1 MQSTVTQ
8 LDRMLYGW
16 LAERDERRFD
26 QAFERY
32 YAVASTQ
39 VVRYLSRRSSLPD
52 LDCEQIA
59 VDALLKFFGRVG
71 RERRRA
77 VQSIGD
83 AVAALEPLSLGP
95 FHDRQVRRWS
105 DDVGAFRRLCT
116 HFVVQTDDTDH
127 ALKSVIQAVND
138 HISPL
143 QRQGWHLLESA
154 RTAVAAVTDVTE
166 VADVASD
173 ADASVADTEG
183 NSHFAIIRRFH
194 VALRDAAASD
204 RRSGAES
211 KCPGVTR
218 FVAGTLTIVDTLPL
232 LRVPTNGYLFDIAHS
247 LYLDECKARGRRKR
261 GGSGYAGSP
270 GSVSS
275 GSLSNFFELDESDWP
290 EEEGEGSPWPASST
304 LSVDPLSA
312 DPGVDPAVAQMHED
326 FYERFHAYLC
336 RPVAEAE
343 EAYREA
349 ALRGRAEAARK
360 RLEAVGRKNER
371 LLAVLTM
378 RIEGQTQEAI
388 AEALE
393 ISRNQVKYIVEQV
406 QSAYGQFCASAA
418 RNGRI

>member
-83 AVAALEPLSLGP
+83 AVAALEPLNLGP
-95 FHDRQVRRWS
+95 LHDRQVRRWS
-105 DDVGAFRRLCT
+105 GEVGSFSRLCT
-116 HFVVQTDDTDH
+116 NFVVQPDDTDP
-127 ALKSVIQAVND
+127 ALKAAIQAVND
-138 HISPL
+138 QISPL
-143 QRQGWHLLESA
+143 QRQGWHFLESA
-154 RTAVAAVTDVTE
+154 RTAVADVAD

-173 ADASVADTEG
+173 ADASVADTEA
-183 NSHFAIIRRFH
+183 NSDFAIIRRFA
-194 VALRDAAASD
+194 VALRDAVASD
-204 RRSGAES
+204 RPSAAES
-211 KCPGVTR
+211 KCPGVAR
-218 FVAGTLTIVDTLPL
+218 FVAGTSTIVDSLPL

-270 GSVSS
+270 GTVSP
-275 GSLSNFFELDESDWP
+275 GSLSSLVDLDESGWP
-290 EEEGEGSPWPASST
+290 EEEGEGSPWAAAST

-312 DPGVDPAVAQMHED
+312 EPGVDPAVAQLHED
-326 FYERFHAYLC
+326 FFERFHAYLR

-349 ALRGRAEAARK
+349 ALHGRAEAARR
-360 RLEAVGRKNER
+360 RLESVGRKNER

-406 QSAYGQFCASAA
+406 QSAYGQFCALAQRNA
-418 RNGRI
+418 RT